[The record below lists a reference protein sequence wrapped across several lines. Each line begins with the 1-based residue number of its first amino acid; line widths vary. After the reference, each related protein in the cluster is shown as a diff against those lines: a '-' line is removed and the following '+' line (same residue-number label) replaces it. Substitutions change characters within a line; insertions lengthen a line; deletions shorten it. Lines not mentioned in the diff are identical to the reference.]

1 MLRCCIHA
9 LTCKLCIGSCALGL
23 GFGDLS
29 YWETDGPLLCTS
41 DCDGSLQVK
50 LYEVGI
56 TVSDEN

>member
-1 MLRCCIHA
+1 M
-9 LTCKLCIGSCALGL
+9 GL